1 MNGQTMLQ
9 PETAPSFS
17 LVPARTPLL
26 QRKCACGG
34 TPGPTGECTEC
45 RAKRLG
51 LQRRS
56 AKQAESAAAPPIV
69 NEVLRSPGQR
79 LDPNTRAFM
88 EPRFGHDFS
97 QVRVHTDERAAA
109 SARAV
114 DALAYTVGRD
124 IVFDAGR
131 YAPQTPS
138 GQRLLAHELVHVT
151 QQATAAGAGSDVL
164 CVGEPDS
171 AHEQQADV
179 AGQGI
184 GSLDEPLRV
193 ATPSPARTPARTP
206 VLQRQRG
213 GAPEVGSASTV
224 GDLILRVN
232 DAGQIEFLYGTPD
245 VPVLGRVGVGFR
257 CREGRCEPV
266 AGSDPSKI
274 RNRTYTLDEALGVLR
289 GSRPGA
295 TTPSPG
301 GSSSGALGPLPGE
314 PEFRVCLPWQMS
326 PSGQC
331 CPPGERWSF
340 LERRCGPETAAPRPG
355 TTTTP
360 FPSVLP
366 PPTLTPPSP
375 APPSLGLGTLQLGLP
390 QVVVIDNFESDSEAL
405 PENATEQ
412 LDSLAEQLRIY
423 PGEVRIEGHTDSTFT
438 PEHNQR
444 LSERRA
450 ESVRRALVSRGVEE
464 GRLRVEG
471 FGARQRLFPD
481 DRTPDQKA
489 LNRRVSVWYRV
500 PLPHFGATPPRMFP
514 ELTLTPG

>member
-1 MNGQTMLQ
+1 MKERALITKQTDQ
-9 PETAPSFS
+9 NVAPVGG
-17 LVPARTPLL
+17 LTLR
-26 QRKCACGG
+26 RKCACGG
-34 TPGPTGECTEC
+34 TPGLDGECAEC
-45 RAKRLG
+45 RNKR

-56 AKQAESAAAPPIV
+56 AGRSEPSTAPPIV
-69 NEVLRSPGQR
+69 HEALRSSGQP
-79 LDPNTRAFM
+79 LDAQTRAFM
-88 EPRFGHDFS
+88 EGRFGHDFAR
-97 QVRVHTDERAAA
+97 VRVHTDERAAE

-124 IVFDAGR
+124 VVFDAGR
-131 YAPQTPS
+131 YAPQTRA
-138 GQRLLAHELVHVT
+138 GQHLLAHELAHVM
-151 QQATAAGAGSDVL
+151 QQAPASGSDSEVL
-164 CVGEPDS
+164 RIDEPNS
-171 AHEQQADV
+171 AHEQQADL
-179 AGQGI
+179 AGQRV
-184 GSLDEPLRV
+184 GSPDQPTRM
-193 ATPSPARTPARTP
+193 TTSSP
-206 VLQRQRG
+206 VIQRQRG

-295 TTPSPG
+295 TAPG
-301 GSSSGALGPLPGE
+301 GTGRGVPGPLPGE
-314 PEFRVCLPWQMS
+314 PEYRLCLPWQMS

-340 LERRCGPETAAPRPG
+340 LERRCGPETTTPRPE
-355 TTTTP
+355 TLP

-366 PPTLTPPSP
+366 PPTLRPPGP

-390 QVVVIDNFESDSEAL
+390 QVVVIDSFESDSDA
-405 PENATEQ
+405 PPANAGEQ
-412 LDSLAEQLRIY
+412 LDGLAEQLRLY

-438 PEHNQR
+438 AEHNQR

-450 ESVRRALVSRGVEE
+450 ESVRQALVSRGVEE

-471 FGARQRLFPD
+471 FGARQRLFPE
-481 DRTPDQKA
+481 DRTPEQKA
-489 LNRRVSVWYRV
+489 RNRRVSVWYRV
-500 PLPHFGATPPRMFP
+500 PLPPIGTTPSLTLP
-514 ELTLTPG
+514 ELTLTPGLNR

>member
-1 MNGQTMLQ
+1 MMELTTLRPQ
-9 PETAPSFS
+9 TAPISSFT
-17 LVPARTPLL
+17 PARTGLL

-34 TPGPTGECTEC
+34 TPGPTGECAEC
-45 RAKRLG
+45 RRKRLDF
-51 LQRRS
+51 QRS
-56 AKQAESAAAPPIV
+56 TAGPSEISAAPPIV

-88 EPRFGHDFS
+88 EPRFGQNFG
-97 QVRVHTDERAAA
+97 QVRVHADERAAE

-131 YAPQTPS
+131 YAPQTQS
-138 GQRLLAHELVHVT
+138 GQRLLAHELAHVT
-151 QQATAAGAGSDVL
+151 QQAPVSGAGSNVL
-164 CVGEPDS
+164 RVGEPDS
-171 AHEQQADV
+171 THEQQADV
-179 AGQGI
+179 AAQRVGAP
-184 GSLDEPLRV
+184 DEP
-193 ATPSPARTPARTP
+193 ARMTTSSP

-213 GAPEVGSASTV
+213 GAPEVGSVSTV

-245 VPVLGRVGVGFR
+245 VPVVGRVGVGFR

-295 TTPSPG
+295 TAPTPG
-301 GSSSGALGPLPGE
+301 GTGGGAQGPLPGE
-314 PEFRVCLPWQMS
+314 PEFRLCLPWQMT

-340 LERRCGPETAAPRPG
+340 LERRCGPETATPRPG
-355 TTTTP
+355 TPRPGTLP

-390 QVVVIDNFESDSEAL
+390 QVAVIDNFESDSEAL
-405 PENATEQ
+405 PANAGEQ
-412 LDSLAEQLRIY
+412 LDGLAEQLRLY
-423 PGEVRIEGHTDSTFT
+423 PGEVRVEGHTDGTFT

-450 ESVRRALVSRGVEE
+450 ESVRQALVSRGVEE
-464 GRLRVEG
+464 GRLRIEG
-471 FGARQRLFPD
+471 FGARQRLFPE
-481 DRTPDQKA
+481 DRTSEQKA
-489 LNRRVSVWYRV
+489 RNRRVSVWYRV
-500 PLPHFGATPPRMFP
+500 PLPPLGATPSRMFP
-514 ELTLTPG
+514 ELTLTPGLIR